1 VVQSVERAL
10 KLLKIIGSVQKK
22 WTLAELSELS
32 DLAPSTVHRLLLTL
46 KNYRFIAQDIESSLY
61 YLGPALISLG
71 MGANNYLDIRKA
83 AIPIMEDLAKT
94 SKEDVF
100 LAIADGNQGIF
111 VERIPGPHPLKVIGP
126 VLERVPLHCGAIR
139 KVLLAYSN
147 DSFIQNFLRNGLDRY
162 TDNTQTDP
170 DLLLQTLK
178 QIRQDGYAVTVSEYT
193 NDAVGIGA
201 PVFDHYGEIAAAM
214 GIIGPSVRII
224 PEKYPPII
232 QLVKAHAQELSSA
245 LGHHNLPANR

>member
-1 VVQSVERAL
+1 MVQSVERAL
-10 KLLKIIGSVQKK
+10 KILQIIGSVQKK

-32 DLAPSTVHRLLLTL
+32 NLAPSTVHRLLLTL
-46 KNYRFIAQDIESSLY
+46 KNYRFIAQDIDSSLY

-83 AIPIMEDLAKT
+83 AIPIMEDLANI

-100 LAIADGNQGIF
+100 LAISDGNQGIF
-111 VERIPGPHPLKVIGP
+111 VERIPGPQPLKVIGP

-139 KVLLAYSN
+139 KILLAYSS
-147 DSFIQNFLRNGLDRY
+147 DSFIQNFLQNGLDKY
-162 TDNTQTDP
+162 TDKTQTDP
-170 DLLLQTLK
+170 ALLLQQLM
-178 QIRQDGYAVTVSEYT
+178 QIRQDGYAVSVSEYI

-224 PEKYPPII
+224 QDNYPPLIH
-232 QLVKAHAQELSSA
+232 LVKNHARNLSAA
-245 LGHHNLPANR
+245 LGYRP